1 VKRYSWRIVKQHF
14 REGAFSGEGARL
26 YGGRWNS
33 PGHPVV
39 YTAEHASLA
48 MLEILA
54 HLEFAAIISDY
65 VLIRA
70 EFDEALLEVIETK
83 QLPRDWRIYPA
94 PQSLRTIGDQWLEEK
109 RSAVLSV
116 PSVIVPVERL
126 YLFNPLHADFKK
138 IAIGEPQEFPFDTR
152 LRKA

>member
-1 VKRYSWRIVKQHF
+1 VKRHSWRIVKQRF

-33 PGHPVV
+33 PGRPVV

-48 MLEILA
+48 VLEILA
-54 HLEFAAIISDY
+54 HLEFAAIVSDY

-70 EFDEALLEVIETK
+70 EFDEALLEVVEIK

-94 PQSLRTIGDQWLEEK
+94 PQSLRAIGDQWLEEK

-126 YLFNPLHADFKK
+126 YLFNPLHADFRK
-138 IAIGEPQEFPFDTR
+138 IVIAEPQEFPFDTR
-152 LRKA
+152 LRKE

>member
-1 VKRYSWRIVKQHF
+1 VKVHSWRIVKKHF

-33 PGHPVV
+33 PGRPVV

-54 HLEFAAIISDY
+54 HLEFAVIMSDY

-70 EFDEALLEVIETK
+70 EFDDALDESIEVK
-83 QLPRDWRIYPA
+83 NLPQDWRSYPA
-94 PQSLRTIGDQWLEEK
+94 PQSLREIGDRWLEEK

-116 PSVIVPVERL
+116 PSVIAPIERL
-126 YLFNPLHADFKK
+126 YLFNPLHADFNK
-138 IAIGEPQEFPFDTR
+138 IDIGEPQAFLFDTR

>member
-1 VKRYSWRIVKQHF
+1 VKLHSWRIVKLQF

-33 PGHPVV
+33 PGRPVV

-70 EFDEALLEVIETK
+70 EFSDTLQEVIEVK
-83 QLPRDWRIYPA
+83 NLRQDWRSYPA
-94 PQSLRTIGDQWLEEK
+94 PQGLCELGDLWLEEK

-116 PSVIVPVERL
+116 PSVIVPIERL
-126 YLFNPLHADFKK
+126 YLFNPLHADFNK
-138 IAIGEPQEFPFDTR
+138 IAIREPQAFPFDIR

>member
-1 VKRYSWRIVKQHF
+1 MKLHSWRIIKQHF

-33 PGHPVV
+33 PGRPVV

-54 HLEFAAIISDY
+54 HLEFSVIMSDY
-65 VLIRA
+65 LLIRA
-70 EFDEALLEVIETK
+70 EFDDALQEAIEAK
-83 QLPRDWRIYPA
+83 KLPQEWRSYPA
-94 PQSLRTIGDQWLEEK
+94 PQSLREIGDRWLAEM

-116 PSVIVPVERL
+116 PSAIVPIEQL
-126 YLFNPLHADFKK
+126 YLFNPLHADFAK
-138 IAIGEPQEFPFDTR
+138 ITVGEAQAFPFDTR

>member
-1 VKRYSWRIVKQHF
+1 VKWHSWRIVKQHF
-14 REGAFSGEGARL
+14 CDGAFSGEGARL

-33 PGHPVV
+33 PGWPVV

-48 MLEILA
+48 VLEILA
-54 HLEFAAIISDY
+54 HLEFAEIISDY

-70 EFDEALLEVIETK
+70 EFDEALLEVIEPK

-94 PQSLRTIGDQWLEEK
+94 PQSMRAIGDQWLEEK

-116 PSVIVPVERL
+116 PSVIMPVERL
-126 YLFNPLHADFKK
+126 YLFNPLHAEFIKIVIGDPQDFP
-138 IAIGEPQEFPFDTR
+138 IDTR

>member
-1 VKRYSWRIVKQHF
+1 MKVHSWRIVKLHF

-33 PGHPVV
+33 PGRPVV

-54 HLEFAAIISDY
+54 HLEFVVIMSDY
-65 VLIRA
+65 VLIQA
-70 EFDEALLEVIETK
+70 EFDDALQEVVEGK
-83 QLPRDWRIYPA
+83 NLPQDWRSYPA
-94 PQSLRTIGDQWLEEK
+94 PQALREIGDRWLDER

-116 PSVIVPVERL
+116 PSVIVPIEQL
-126 YLFNPLHADFKK
+126 YLFNPLHTDFNK
-138 IAIGEPQEFPFDTR
+138 ITVDELQSFPFDTR

>member
-1 VKRYSWRIVKQHF
+1 MKRRSWRIVKQHF
-14 REGAFSGEGARL
+14 RDGAFSGEGALL

-33 PGHPVV
+33 PGRPVV

-48 MLEILA
+48 VLEILA

-65 VLIRA
+65 VLIQT
-70 EFDEALLEVIETK
+70 EFDEALLEVIVPK

-94 PQSLRTIGDQWLEEK
+94 PQSLRAIGDQWLEEM

-126 YLFNPLHADFKK
+126 YLFNPLHAEFKK
-138 IAIGEPQEFPFDTR
+138 IVIGEPQEFPFDIR